1 MPSVRTGLDADDGA
15 GAGAVVWTGG
25 AGTGVGEAG
34 GEAGGEA
41 DGEGEAEVAGEE
53 ELGTGLWADVPTEPH
68 EATASAGAATA
79 TSTNSH
85 HGRRMTTSAR
95 RPGSLGDHRLRPPAP
110 ILTMA
115 HFSRELQGRKS
126 PLGGRWAR
134 YLKFSCARPR
144 AGTATRRA
152 ARTR

>member
-1 MPSVRTGLDADDGA
+1 M
-15 GAGAVVWTGG
+15 VWTGG

-34 GEAGGEA
+34 GEAGGE
-41 DGEGEAEVAGEE
+41 GEAEVAGEG
-53 ELGTGLWADVPTEPH
+53 ELGTGRWADVPTEPH

-126 PLGGRWAR
+126 RLGGRWAPVSEVQLRPPARR
-134 YLKFSCARPR
+134 YSHAPSG
-144 AGTATRRA
+144 ANTMMIA
-152 ARTR
+152 AYQASDSQM